1 MNNLT
6 KRPRATVALFAAILC
21 AGFALPL
28 AAHEGHEHGDEKKN
42 QLAPGNAPQRLPDG
56 TVFLPKSAQ
65 RGMGVLTVRVA
76 AESLPRTLELPGRVI
91 MDPHVGGRVQAMI
104 PGRIEA
110 AGAHGLPAAG
120 SKVKKGEVLAWVVP
134 ASGAIERSNQS
145 ALLAELKA
153 SLGLAEKRVAR
164 LKELADTVP
173 KKDIDTAETEVASLK
188 GRIAAVGSGLSG
200 REALIAPVGGVL
212 AASNAVVGQVVEP
225 KELIF
230 EVIDPDSLH
239 IEATAFDPVQLDQ
252 VAAATVAVG
261 DGGEQRAIALSFVG
275 APRRLRE
282 QALPLIFE
290 NHSAGA
296 ALALPLG
303 LPVKVQVKL
312 KSTVNGLPLAASAL
326 TRNSANQVVAWVKTA
341 PERFEARP
349 IRSEPLDG
357 VRVLVTGG
365 LKAGERVV
373 VQGASLI
380 AQIR

>member
-1 MNNLT
+1 MKTRLNL
-6 KRPRATVALFAAILC
+6 K
-21 AGFALPL
+21 PL
-28 AAHEGHEHGDEKKN
+28 AMLTLLLLGLSLNTGAGAHEGHDHGDEKKAV
-42 QLAPGNAPQRLPDG
+42 LVPGNAPLRLPDG

-65 RGMGVLTVRVA
+65 RGMGVLTQALVA
-76 AESLPRTLELPGRVI
+76 ADLPRTLELPGRVI

-110 AGAHGLPAAG
+110 AGPHGLPAAG
-120 SKVKKGEVLAWVVP
+120 SKVKKGDILAWVVP
-134 ASGAIERSNQS
+134 ASGAIERANQS
-145 ALLAELKA
+145 ALQAELKA
-153 SLGLAEKRVAR
+153 SLGLAERRLAR
-164 LKELADTVP
+164 LRELADTVP
-173 KKDIDTAETEVASLK
+173 KKDIDTAESDVASLK
-188 GRIAAVGSGLSG
+188 GRLAAVSGGLSG
-200 REALIAPVGGVL
+200 REALVAPVSGVL

-230 EVIDPDSLH
+230 ELIDPDSLH
-239 IEATAFDPVQLDQ
+239 VEATAFDPIPLDQ

-261 DGGEQRAIALSFVG
+261 EGSQQQAIPLSFVG

-290 NHSAGA
+290 NHAAGA
-296 ALALPLG
+296 GMALPLG
-303 LPVKVQVKL
+303 QPVKVQVKL
-312 KSTVNGLPLAASAL
+312 KSTVSGLPLPASAL
-326 TRNSANQVVAWVKTA
+326 TRNTANQIVVWVKTA

>member
-1 MNNLT
+1 MKSKMTFKSGSVL
-6 KRPRATVALFAAILC
+6 AALLLGLSLS
-21 AGFALPL
+21 AGIQ
-28 AAHEGHEHGDEKKN
+28 AHEGHSHGDEKKSP
-42 QLAPGNAPQRLPDG
+42 QVAGNAPQRMPDG
-56 TVFLPKSAQ
+56 TIFLPKSAQ
-65 RGMGVLTVRVA
+65 RGMGVLTQVLA
-76 AESLPRTLELPGRVI
+76 DATLPRTLELPGRVI

-120 SKVKKGEVLAWVVP
+120 SKVRKGDILAWVVP
-134 ASGAIERSNQS
+134 SSGAIERSNQS

-153 SLGLAEKRVAR
+153 GLSLAEKRLAR
-164 LKELADTVP
+164 LRELADTVP
-173 KKDIDTAETEVASLK
+173 RKDIDAAESDVASLR
-188 GRIAAVGSGLSG
+188 GRLAAVGGGLSG
-200 REALIAPVGGVL
+200 REALVAPVSGVL

-252 VAAATVAVG
+252 VDAATVAVG
-261 DGGEQRAIALSFVG
+261 EGSGQKAIPLSFVG

-290 NHSAGA
+290 NHAAGA
-296 ALALPLG
+296 GLALPLG
-303 LPVKVQVKL
+303 QPVKVQVKL
-312 KSTVNGLPLAASAL
+312 KSTVSGLPLPATAL
-326 TRNSANQVVAWVKTA
+326 TRNTANQIVVWVKRA

>member
-1 MNNLT
+1 MKTRLNL
-6 KRPRATVALFAAILC
+6 K
-21 AGFALPL
+21 PL
-28 AAHEGHEHGDEKKN
+28 AMLTLLLLGLSLNTGAGAHEGHDHGDEKKAV
-42 QLAPGNAPQRLPDG
+42 LVPGNAPLRLPDG

-65 RGMGVLTVRVA
+65 RGMGVLTQALVA
-76 AESLPRTLELPGRVI
+76 ADLPRTLELPGRVI

-110 AGAHGLPAAG
+110 AGPHGLPAAG
-120 SKVKKGEVLAWVVP
+120 SKVKKGDILAWVVP
-134 ASGAIERSNQS
+134 ASGAIERANQS
-145 ALLAELKA
+145 ALQAELKA
-153 SLGLAEKRVAR
+153 SLGLAERRLAR
-164 LKELADTVP
+164 LRELADTVP
-173 KKDIDTAETEVASLK
+173 KKDIDTAESDVASLK
-188 GRIAAVGSGLSG
+188 GRLAAVSGGLSG
-200 REALIAPVGGVL
+200 REALVAPVSGVL

-230 EVIDPDSLH
+230 ELIDPDSLH
-239 IEATAFDPVQLDQ
+239 VEATAFDPIPLDQ

-261 DGGEQRAIALSFVG
+261 EGSQQQAIPLSFVG

-290 NHSAGA
+290 NHAAGA
-296 ALALPLG
+296 GMALPLG
-303 LPVKVQVKL
+303 QPVKVQVKL
-312 KSTVNGLPLAASAL
+312 KSTVSGLPLPASAL
-326 TRNSANQVVAWVKTA
+326 TRNTANQIVVWVKTA

-357 VRVLVTGG
+357 VRVLVTDG